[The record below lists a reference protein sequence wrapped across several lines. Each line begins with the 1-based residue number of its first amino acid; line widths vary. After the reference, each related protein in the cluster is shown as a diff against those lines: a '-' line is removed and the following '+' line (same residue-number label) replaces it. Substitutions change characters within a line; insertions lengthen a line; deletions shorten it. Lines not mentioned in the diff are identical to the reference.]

1 MIWNQRI
8 DINTVY
14 SDYRNTR
21 LSSRSWGS
29 VRGSCVDIV
38 HNARWSI
45 MYAETNIWP
54 QLTKTTIYTSIS
66 LYRRVVT
73 YCIRLIYIYYQL
85 LYSCIV
91 VHIVCIYRHICFL
104 ISSQL
109 FFFLNKR
116 MHACMQ
122 GGEFSNKTVV
132 ERKTFVVIPLIF
144 WPIFLRNKHHNSWC
158 SVSSLFLLIK
168 QTIDHHKDAIILSSF
183 LFWPYVHFLYLLQL
197 SLILLR
203 IRFVLSIDDS
213 YFSV

>member
-66 LYRRVVT
+66 LYRCVVT
-73 YCIRLIYIYYQL
+73 YCNRLIYIYYQL

-104 ISSQL
+104 ISSHF

-116 MHACMQ
+116 MHACMHARRRIFKQ
-122 GGEFSNKTVV
+122 DSCRTEDFCRYTTHILTN
-132 ERKTFVVIPLIF
+132 IPT
-144 WPIFLRNKHHNSWC
+144 
-158 SVSSLFLLIK
+158 K
-168 QTIDHHKDAIILSSF
+168 QAS
-183 LFWPYVHFLYLLQL
+183 Q
-197 SLILLR
+197 
-203 IRFVLSIDDS
+203 
-213 YFSV
+213 